1 MKKGWK
7 LVLCIDYCAF
17 NQETVKDKFPILVI
31 DELLD
36 KLLGPK
42 LFSKIELRF
51 GYYQIRVMAE
61 DILKTALRTHE
72 GHYEFLVRF
81 FGLNNTLSTFEGL
94 MNEVFLTI
102 FEEFCVSIFL

>member
-1 MKKGWK
+1 M
-7 LVLCIDYCAF
+7 LCIDYCAF
-17 NQETVKDKFPILVI
+17 NQETVKDKFSILII

-36 KLLGPK
+36 KLFGSK

-51 GYYQIRVMAE
+51 GYHQIKVMAE

-72 GHYEFLVRF
+72 GHYKFLVMF

-102 FEEFCVSIFL
+102 YEEFFVSIFL